1 MARYVLT
8 KRAKRQIAYYFRR
21 RLEVYGETPTEAVRK
36 LYLYKRYSVVTDRW
50 CSQLGYASVSDVNLS
65 DDQKLQLMKI
75 LYRAIWGALP
85 TKPNPRWLKST
96 PFHIWE
102 APAGGN
108 GDGESDGESGGESDG
123 DESDGDE
130 SDGDESGGES
140 DGDGDAGK
148 FENRE
153 EAAGGNP
160 DGGGDGERVQS
171 GGKPR
176 GDAENKETAR
186 RLRELVGRHHEEPF
200 DKDNNCNKTCIDQ
213 QLPFTNQL
221 VGKVRKA
228 LRADSMNRIS
238 RFRDSGQLDMKR
250 LTDIA
255 QLTDVTNVYQKTRKG
270 KKLDSCVQIYI
281 DESGS
286 MGCNSGVKDSKGR
299 PYSMMAVAATAAA
312 VVSKSMDQLQIPHQL
327 LAFCGL
333 VRVIKNWRGK
343 WQNSQLESMAHAGG
357 THAPCA
363 LEAGVPLMMNR
374 REARKIAIVITDGDL
389 STQDPFYKLG
399 GRLAK
404 MRAQGVELY
413 AVGLE
418 TKVLCSDPKRPNID
432 WWGAVGVGPVVK
444 RYRSRREADQ
454 GGKPQSETVGFNG
467 GIDNVQADTLVS
479 QLTKHLVDVFTQ
491 GREVVR

>member
-1 MARYVLT
+1 
-8 KRAKRQIAYYFRR
+8 
-21 RLEVYGETPTEAVRK
+21 
-36 LYLYKRYSVVTDRW
+36 
-50 CSQLGYASVSDVNLS
+50 
-65 DDQKLQLMKI
+65 
-75 LYRAIWGALP
+75 
-85 TKPNPRWLKST
+85 
-96 PFHIWE
+96 
-102 APAGGN
+102 
-108 GDGESDGESGGESDG
+108 
-123 DESDGDE
+123 
-130 SDGDESGGES
+130 
-140 DGDGDAGK
+140 
-148 FENRE
+148 
-153 EAAGGNP
+153 
-160 DGGGDGERVQS
+160 
-171 GGKPR
+171 
-176 GDAENKETAR
+176 
-186 RLRELVGRHHEEPF
+186 
-200 DKDNNCNKTCIDQ
+200 
-213 QLPFTNQL
+213 
-221 VGKVRKA
+221 
-228 LRADSMNRIS
+228 MNRIS

-444 RYRSRREADQ
+444 RYHSRREADQ